1 MDLPEMHSDNRR
13 RKMTKLADLTKEE
26 LVDLCIVLKE
36 QFDQSCR
43 NFDESNRLLDI
54 MIKHCAPDMGRLH

>member
-1 MDLPEMHSDNRR
+1 
-13 RKMTKLADLTKEE
+13 MTKLADLTKEE

-54 MIKHCAPDMGRLH
+54 MIKHCAPDMGSVH

>member
-1 MDLPEMHSDNRR
+1 MRNLTG
-13 RKMTKLADLTKEE
+13 MTIEE

-54 MIKHCAPDMGRLH
+54 MIRHCAPDMGRLH